1 MKLTQRRIDDLECPA
16 GKKDALVFD
25 GEQRGL
31 GVRVTA
37 RGGKSYVAQYTFAGS
52 KRRVPL
58 GSCSAISLAAARE
71 AVRAILGDA
80 ARGVDTAAERKEAR
94 LKAAA
99 DGLTLAD
106 LIDQW
111 DKLHL
116 SAKRANYSRAATG
129 SLRRS
134 FAHHLDKPAAA
145 VDRSAV
151 VRVLDGLSKDD
162 KIAMAGALARH
173 GSALYG
179 WAIRR
184 GTLSGNPFERVPV
197 APTVRRERV
206 VSDDEINR
214 IWAGTEG
221 PGAFNGIVR
230 MLMLTGQRREEVA
243 RMTWD
248 EITPDLSVWT
258 IPTSRAKNGIAHVVP
273 LSPQAQTVLRAAPRI
288 NRGSNDDSPDLVF
301 PGEPGVFSGWSKSK
315 ARLDGR
321 IGVNGWT
328 LHDLRR
334 TTATGLQKLG
344 VRLEVTESVLNHVS
358 GSRAGVTG
366 IYQRHD
372 WAEEKRAALNAWGE
386 HIAVIVE
393 GRTAANNVTRL
404 RRSG

>member
-1 MKLTQRRIDDLECPA
+1 MNLTQRRIDDLECPA

-37 RGGKSYVAQYTFAGS
+37 GGGKSYVAQYTFAGS

-162 KIAMAGALARH
+162 KTAMAGALARY

>member
-243 RMTWD
+243 RMKWD

>member
-162 KIAMAGALARH
+162 KTAMAGALARY